1 MLGPFLWGKS
11 DINQAYPLRLDL
23 PIAAAPSVFSSGRP
37 FPMLIACKRARSAN
51 PMGNEQS
58 GGFSEIFQI
67 GVCYKGGH
75 STRGPFQIS
84 EIGRFQRMLIASVSS
99 IALYS
104 YMPPC
109 NVQ

>member
-23 PIAAAPSVFSSGRP
+23 PIAAAPSVFSCGRP
-37 FPMLIACKRARSAN
+37 FPMLIACKRARSAIQWEMN
-51 PMGNEQS
+51 NRVGLRKS
-58 GGFSEIFQI
+58 FKSEYVIKGAIPRAVHFKFKRSVDI
-67 GVCYKGGH
+67 GYL
-75 STRGPFQIS
+75 
-84 EIGRFQRMLIASVSS
+84 LIASVSS

>member
-23 PIAAAPSVFSSGRP
+23 LIAAAPSVFSCGRP
-37 FPMLIACKRARSAN
+37 FPMLITCKRARSAN

-58 GGFSEIFQI
+58 GGSSEIFQI

-75 STRGPFQIS
+75 STRGPFQI
-84 EIGRFQRMLIASVSS
+84 
-99 IALYS
+99 
-104 YMPPC
+104 
-109 NVQ
+109 

>member
-23 PIAAAPSVFSSGRP
+23 PIAAAPSVFSCGRP

-58 GGFSEIFQI
+58 GGSSEIFQI

-75 STRGPFQIS
+75 SSRGPFLIQ
-84 EIGRFQRMLIASVSS
+84 EIGRYRLFANSL
-99 IALYS
+99 
-104 YMPPC
+104 C
-109 NVQ
+109 K

>member
-11 DINQAYPLRLDL
+11 DINQAYPLRLNL
-23 PIAAAPSVFSSGRP
+23 PIASAPSVFSCGRP

-58 GGFSEIFQI
+58 GGSSEIFQV

-75 STRGPFQIS
+75 STRGPFQI
-84 EIGRFQRMLIASVSS
+84 
-99 IALYS
+99 
-104 YMPPC
+104 
-109 NVQ
+109 

>member
-23 PIAAAPSVFSSGRP
+23 PIAAAPSVFSCGRP

-58 GGFSEIFQI
+58 GGSSEIFQI
-67 GVCYKGGH
+67 GVCYKGG
-75 STRGPFQIS
+75 PFHARSIS
-84 EIGRFQRMLIASVSS
+84 NLRDRS
-99 IALYS
+99 ISAI
-104 YMPPC
+104 C
-109 NVQ
+109 